1 MDCLL
6 SINFRRV
13 LFPWCL
19 QSNSTVMGFFAEQC
33 FLFCE
38 KLEVDA
44 GAAKEK
50 TPIWKSG

>member
-13 LFPWCL
+13 LFPGCL
-19 QSNSTVMGFFAEQC
+19 QSNSAVVGFFAEQC

-38 KLEVDA
+38 RLDA
-44 GAAKEK
+44 GAAKEE
-50 TPIWKSG
+50 TSIWKSG